1 MRTHIFSA
9 LLLMVMMTA
18 CASKEHLTASQ
29 EQKLEEKQEMQTNV
43 QYSQFDGQA
52 AGREG
57 RTTER
62 Q

>member
-1 MRTHIFSA
+1 
-9 LLLMVMMTA
+9 MVMMTA

-29 EQKLEEKQEMQTNV
+29 EKKLEEKQDMQTNV
-43 QYSQFDGQA
+43 EYSWFDGQA

-57 RTTER
+57 PTSER